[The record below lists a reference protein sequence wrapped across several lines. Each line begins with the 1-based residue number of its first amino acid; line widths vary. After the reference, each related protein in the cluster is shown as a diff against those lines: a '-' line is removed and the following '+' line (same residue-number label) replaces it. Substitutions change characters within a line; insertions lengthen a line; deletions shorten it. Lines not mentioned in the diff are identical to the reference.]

1 MIMTLIEA
9 IKENKQKEFF
19 EILNLKIDLS
29 GKKII
34 DEIDPEHGGNPLH
47 VATAYGHLHF
57 IVPLIEAG
65 IDVDQP
71 DNDGWTAV
79 YIAADKGY
87 AEIIT
92 ALKGADADVD
102 KPNSDGVAPIYIAT
116 ENEHV
121 AAISVL
127 GAAGAKMDA
136 LDNGGFTP
144 LCIAAQM
151 GELRTIMALLEAGAN
166 ASVKTPKG
174 TPLEQAKA
182 QAMRNKEPERQ
193 EVVRVLE
200 AHLKQYPNGIK
211 PQMVANRETVFS
223 ARPNLPGEQNNPPT
237 VTAKPTSKN
246 NLDSSLS
253 DLSLQVS
260 PVSPIAVPNVVSK
273 DESNQKG
280 HQPVE
285 GVVAEVRRY
294 DNVDVKAKAD
304 RDVTTVLGG
313 VRSPGAIDI
322 GGGNTSSS
330 VEASSSSSS
339 NNVKEEAEVDN
350 TAILKKLKLF
360 FMSNKY
366 KGSESAD
373 CALYNRVLD
382 AHKAVLVYDEDER
395 VHKLFVNDDP
405 LEPKDSIKMITKM
418 IDSLQLLNAQSTSG
432 TSNTSNSSTASHA
445 NTRVQAHAGRDV
457 TTIVG
462 GITAGGALR
471 IGGGDTHR
479 SFMPYNQF
487 KNQNASKYNC
497 DLLNNSGNTQ
507 FMGTKIP
514 KAIKP
519 IYDFKI

>member
-9 IKENKQKEFF
+9 IKENNQKEFF
-19 EILNLKIDLS
+19 EILNLKTDLS
-29 GKKII
+29 GKRII
-34 DEIDPEHGGNPLH
+34 DEIDLEHGGNPLH

-92 ALKGADADVD
+92 ALKAAGADVD
-102 KPNSDGVAPIYIAT
+102 EPNSDGVPPIYIAT
-116 ENEHV
+116 ENEHI
-121 AAISVL
+121 AAISAL
-127 GAAGAKMDA
+127 GAAGAKMDTP
-136 LDNGGFTP
+136 DNDGLTP
-144 LCIAAQM
+144 LSIAVQM
-151 GELRTIMALLEAGAN
+151 GDVRAILALLEVGAS
-166 ASVKTPKG
+166 ASVKTSKG
-174 TPLEQAKA
+174 TPLGQAKV
-182 QAMRNKEPERQ
+182 QATRNKESGYQ

-200 AHLKQYPNGIK
+200 AHLKQYPSGIK
-211 PQMVANRETVFS
+211 PQMAANREMVFS
-223 ARPNLPGEQNNPPT
+223 ARPNLPGEQKNPPT

-253 DLSLQVS
+253 GLSLQVN
-260 PVSPIAVPNVVSK
+260 PVSPVAASVVSK
-273 DESNQKG
+273 EESNQKAR
-280 HQPVE
+280 QSVE
-285 GVVAEVRRY
+285 GVVAEVCRY
-294 DNVDVKAKAD
+294 DNVDVKAKAG

-313 VRSPGAIDI
+313 VRSSGAIDI

-330 VEASSSSSS
+330 VEASSSSS
-339 NNVKEEAEVDN
+339 NNNAKEEAEVDN

-395 VHKLFVNDDP
+395 VHKLFVNDEP
-405 LEPKDSIKMITKM
+405 LESKDSIKMITKM
-418 IDSLQLLNAQSTSG
+418 IDSLQLLNAQSTGG
-432 TSNTSNSSTASHA
+432 TPNASNSSTASYA
-445 NTRVQAHAGRDV
+445 NTRVQAYAARDV

-487 KNQNASKYNC
+487 KNQNTSKHNS
-497 DLLNNSGNTQ
+497 DLSNSSVKMQLG
-507 FMGTKIP
+507 MVIS
-514 KAIKP
+514 KALK
-519 IYDFKI
+519 FKSI